1 MKISIGSD
9 HRGLDTK
16 NRLAKKLQAMGH
28 QVSDEG
34 THDCQSTDYPD
45 YASAVASKVSRGEV
59 DRGILI
65 CATGIGMAIT
75 ANKFPGV
82 RAATCY
88 EEYTA
93 EMCRRHNDV
102 NVLCLSEDLVGERRQ
117 ERIVDVWLKTE
128 FESGRHQGRL
138 GKIAALEKNRTC

>member
-9 HRGLDTK
+9 HRGLATK
-16 NRLAKKLQAMGH
+16 TRLCASLKAMGH
-28 QVSDEG
+28 EVFDEG

-45 YASAVASKVSRGEV
+45 YASAVAGKVSRGEV
-59 DRGILI
+59 ERGILI

-117 ERIVDVWLKTE
+117 QRIVDTWMQTA
-128 FESGRHQGRL
+128 FEAGRHQGRL
-138 GKIAALEKNRTC
+138 DKIASCEKRSC